1 MQISKMQKAHGP
13 DPMCSG
19 FQNTISVVVANMK
32 KVPLPSLIIEKSY
45 FYFFIER
52 LMHYCPEHMSPPPC
66 AGAFPTNIIISGS
79 VKIVF
84 SPISKNRSHV

>member
-45 FYFFIER
+45 YDICTKRF
-52 LMHYCPEHMSPPPC
+52 MHYCQEHMSKLPC
-66 AGAFPTNIIISGS
+66 AGAF
-79 VKIVF
+79 
-84 SPISKNRSHV
+84 